1 MSARYSLTVCLLTL
15 VGLMTGCS
23 DKNEPKT
30 QNDAKAYSEA
40 AEQKKPVLT
49 TLATGADIAGTNGLH
64 FSPDGRLYV
73 ASVLGSDLTIIDPG
87 TGEVL
92 KKLSS
97 AEGVAGPDD
106 VAFSSDGSFFW
117 TSILTGEVAGINAA
131 GERIVAAQLGAGVNP
146 IAFSDDDRLFVAQ
159 CFYGD
164 KLFEVDP
171 KGISEPRLISDQ
183 LGPGCGLN
191 GMDWGPDDRLYGPRW
206 FRGEIVSFNV
216 DDNSMRLEASGFD
229 VPAAVKFNSKGELH
243 VLDTARGA
251 VIKVDADK
259 KTVVATL
266 SQGLD
271 NFAFDANDQIYVSS
285 FADGFVKRVEDNGSL
300 TTLLPGGMAH
310 PGGITLHGGNLVV
323 ADLHAIRTFNLAGEE
338 IGVQRNIFGS
348 GEMGSTINISS
359 DGQNLILTSWT
370 DTSVRVWDP
379 KAQKVVEKF
388 DDLVGAVAALRYNGK
403 VVIAEHGK
411 NRVFAPGDGTVF
423 AADLSA
429 PTGLVIHG
437 EDLFVS
443 DYTDGVVLRIARNG
457 IPLVEPETV
466 VTGLSAPEGFVVDDK
481 GYVVVESD
489 IGQITRIGH
498 DGVRTLLGK
507 ISPGSIAASEAQPP
521 SMVFNGITQ
530 TSAGVYFLAVEK
542 SRTLLKLAM

>member
-1 MSARYSLTVCLLTL
+1 
-15 VGLMTGCS
+15 
-23 DKNEPKT
+23 
-30 QNDAKAYSEA
+30 
-40 AEQKKPVLT
+40 
-49 TLATGADIAGTNGLH
+49 
-64 FSPDGRLYV
+64 
-73 ASVLGSDLTIIDPG
+73 
-87 TGEVL
+87 
-92 KKLSS
+92 
-97 AEGVAGPDD
+97 
-106 VAFSSDGSFFW
+106 
-117 TSILTGEVAGINAA
+117 
-131 GERIVAAQLGAGVNP
+131 
-146 IAFSDDDRLFVAQ
+146 
-159 CFYGD
+159 
-164 KLFEVDP
+164 
-171 KGISEPRLISDQ
+171 
-183 LGPGCGLN
+183 
-191 GMDWGPDDRLYGPRW
+191 
-206 FRGEIVSFNV
+206 
-216 DDNSMRLEASGFD
+216 
-229 VPAAVKFNSKGELH
+229 
-243 VLDTARGA
+243 
-251 VIKVDADK
+251 
-259 KTVVATL
+259 
-266 SQGLD
+266 
-271 NFAFDANDQIYVSS
+271 
-285 FADGFVKRVEDNGSL
+285 
-300 TTLLPGGMAH
+300 
-310 PGGITLHGGNLVV
+310 
-323 ADLHAIRTFNLAGEE
+323 
-338 IGVQRNIFGS
+338 
-348 GEMGSTINISS
+348 MGSTINISS